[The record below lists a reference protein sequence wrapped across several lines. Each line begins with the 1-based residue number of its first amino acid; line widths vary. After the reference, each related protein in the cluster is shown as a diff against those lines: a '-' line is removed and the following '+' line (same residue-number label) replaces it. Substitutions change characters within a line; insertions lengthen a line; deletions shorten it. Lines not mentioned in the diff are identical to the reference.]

1 MNKLSLYSWVIFNLF
16 IGIWEIYIFIERDK
30 LVLEKQSFWNK
41 INNGNISINTLFI
54 DAWSEYTKV
63 DSRYIKKYSP
73 YQYVWIFELLNA
85 FLAIIFIIVLFMKN
99 IKWIK
104 YILLLELINC
114 ILYFLTLGIEISN
127 SDSDNDYNN
136 NINSNTILNNIKN
149 YASFWMIP
157 VYYLIS
163 SIWIIVPILL
173 LS

>member
-1 MNKLSLYSWVIFNLF
+1 MNKLSLYSWAIFNLF

-41 INNGNISINTLFI
+41 INNGNTSINTLLI

-73 YQYVWIFELLNA
+73 SQYVWIFELLNA

-127 SDSDNDYNN
+127 SD
-136 NINSNTILNNIKN
+136 TILNNIKN

-163 SIWIIVPILL
+163 SIWIIVPIIL